1 MFRREHHQRIAS
13 ALGLI
18 KIENLVQCGCLFGGG
33 TALVLQL
40 GEYRESVDIDFLCG
54 SIHDYGRIRRGIFDE
69 GNTFL
74 FREGTKL
81 SRELIQGRSEMRA
94 SINLGDGSRPL
105 KFEILTEGYL
115 NGLLPSETEVCD
127 VPCLN
132 PQDSMATKLM
142 ANADR
147 GLDSAYHFR
156 DVIDLLVA
164 SRTFGPIREETLQRI
179 RVGYNTTA
187 EKSLMKTVTLLQEQ
201 PALLE
206 TAFEVLAVDS
216 TTAAYVSEN
225 IRCFDVSRLI
235 QKPEN

>member
-1 MFRREHHQRIAS
+1 MFRREHHQRIAR
-13 ALGLI
+13 ALGRI
-18 KIENLVQCGCLFGGG
+18 KIENLVKCGCLFGGG
-33 TALVLQL
+33 TALVLQP

-94 SINLGDGSRPL
+94 SIDLEDGSRIL

-147 GLDSAYHFR
+147 GQSDEILNPVQSAESSHAFIQPR
-156 DVIDLLVA
+156 SPAPSL
-164 SRTFGPIREETLQRI
+164 SRA
-179 RVGYNTTA
+179 TTNDWRR
-187 EKSLMKTVTLLQEQ
+187 T
-201 PALLE
+201 
-206 TAFEVLAVDS
+206 
-216 TTAAYVSEN
+216 
-225 IRCFDVSRLI
+225 
-235 QKPEN
+235 

>member
-1 MFRREHHQRIAS
+1 MAVTCMFRREHHQRIAR

-18 KIENLVQCGCLFGGG
+18 KIENLVKCGCLFGGG
-33 TALVLQL
+33 TARVLQP
-40 GEYRESVDIDFLCG
+40 GEYRDSVDIDFLCG
-54 SIHDYGRIRRGIFDE
+54 SIPDYGRIRRGIFDE

-94 SINLGDGSRPL
+94 SIDLEDGSRPL

-147 GLDSAYHFR
+147 GQSDEILNPVQSAESSHAFIQPR
-156 DVIDLLVA
+156 SPAPSL
-164 SRTFGPIREETLQRI
+164 SRA
-179 RVGYNTTA
+179 TTNDWRR
-187 EKSLMKTVTLLQEQ
+187 T
-201 PALLE
+201 
-206 TAFEVLAVDS
+206 
-216 TTAAYVSEN
+216 
-225 IRCFDVSRLI
+225 
-235 QKPEN
+235 